1 MKQMERAFLESKRL
15 PLEDGNLQFGLSF
28 EEFQECI
35 TRIS

>member
-1 MKQMERAFLESKRL
+1 MKLMERAFLDANRL